1 MTGKMPDEGINPVES
16 PDLLYD
22 LWRWFLDLN
31 ASRQAGMGGVGP
43 ITYLELQA
51 YSAVQ
56 GIRMEG
62 WEIAAIRSLDRVAL
76 DSVSKD

>member
-1 MTGKMPDEGINPVES
+1 MPEEGINPVEF

-31 ASRQAGMGGVGP
+31 ASRQVGMGGVGP

-76 DSVSKD
+76 ESTRAD